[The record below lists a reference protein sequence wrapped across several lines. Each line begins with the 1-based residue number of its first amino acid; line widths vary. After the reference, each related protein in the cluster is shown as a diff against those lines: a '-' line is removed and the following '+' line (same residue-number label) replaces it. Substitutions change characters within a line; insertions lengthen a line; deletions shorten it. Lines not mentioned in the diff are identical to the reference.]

1 MPALQSSRI
10 GSRSTRTGGFTLI
23 ELLVVIA
30 IIGVLI
36 SLLLPA
42 VQTAREAATGA
53 TQAESQ
59 SVQRIGQSSVELIN
73 RLEALYSGERE
84 TLEPVAAK
92 RGELK
97 RSAVQ
102 KGKNEL
108 EIAQRQLDQQI
119 QVLDAFLR
127 SSSLSQND
135 RTRALAL
142 QEQLQSLSAFN
153 RRFLHLYRFLVDP

>member
-1 MPALQSSRI
+1 M
-10 GSRSTRTGGFTLI
+10 I

-36 SLLLPA
+36 ALLLPA
-42 VQTAREAATGA
+42 VQSVREAATTA
-53 TQAESQ
+53 TEAESPAL
-59 SVQRIGQSSVELIN
+59 QRIGQSSVELIN
-73 RLEALYSGERE
+73 RLEAVYSGERE
-84 TLEPVAAK
+84 HLEPVAAK

-97 RSAVQ
+97 RPTVQ
-102 KGKNEL
+102 KGKSEL

-119 QVLDAFLR
+119 QLLDALLR

-142 QEQLQSLSAFN
+142 QEQLRLLSAQN
-153 RRFLHLYRFLVDP
+153 RRFLHLYRFLVEQ